1 MNSPSS
7 VSSKNT
13 NNNDINLDILN
24 EQYDGGSAVLSNLD
38 NNIDYNNDND
48 DDDNRSTSSDASV
61 ASDEI
66 HSPILG
72 KSPKIKSPT
81 PTSISYHDND
91 DSNLE
96 LNSRIKQK
104 FEESLRYFSNLIDLV
119 LENQNA
125 PVLNLTNHNPPIV
138 NHYGSIRS
146 QSDNPTTIYLSSSSN
161 NNNNNSNNNSVNGG
175 TPNIGSNSN
184 TPNVPFSSA
193 GSGSTVFS
201 DVQLSSTTNTP
212 TNSSSQST
220 SVNAQ
225 TPRLSDEKLYELDLF
240 YNETTD
246 KMKLKMDMETILL
259 HYSIKKR
266 EEISFSLSVEQDNM
280 IIDTIV
286 ERYFGLFIDQCYNE
300 IIDKFSI
307 LYPKKIEMI
316 KMMKLPPSYNN
327 CQKKFTPIH
336 KNTVKDITGQHDFSI
351 REFLWKLWTKLTWI
365 SVLHFI
371 LSKLPIIKWIPK
383 YQKSYIKDDIISSI
397 TVGFMI
403 VPQAMAYA
411 ILAGLP
417 PIYGLYS
424 ACVCPIVYG
433 IFGTSN
439 EISVGPVAMVSL
451 LIPSIVG
458 SASSPNYIVDVF
470 CLSLLSGLI
479 LMGIGLLRA
488 GFIIEN
494 LLSNPIL
501 MGFIQSASVLIILSQ
516 IKNLTAIPI
525 SSHTTTF
532 PDFMKA
538 IFGNLKAIH
547 GYTLL
552 MGLSCLGVLIA
563 FRFINQRIKYK
574 VPIAV
579 VILLLATFV
588 SFLIK
593 SKTHGIKIVDEIP
606 SGLPTP
612 ILVPLTGE
620 RFGRLIVGSFII
632 SILGFVESISI
643 AKKFASIRKYNIDP
657 SQELIALGMCN
668 LVGSFFRACP
678 VTGSFSRTAV
688 NFQTNSRSRVCS
700 IVSGVLVG
708 MVLLFL
714 TPVFKHT
721 PLCVLSAIVIAAAIT
736 LFEFK
741 ESYTLLK
748 NGEYLG
754 FAQLIFVFTITLI
767 FGSEV
772 GIVVAFCVS
781 ILQIIYFSAR
791 PQLVKLGRIPGTLV
805 FRNVNHYTG
814 AIVHRGIKVLRY
826 DSRLTYYTVNHFR
839 DCLYSINLSPPNGEN
854 IDCLIWDMVN
864 VSSID
869 STAIDV
875 LNDILDYYKANNITI
890 LWSDLRGSVKRV
902 MFRTGFLNRIPEN
915 HIFSSTHKAVEYALS
930 LYNKRNFI

>member
-1 MNSPSS
+1 
-7 VSSKNT
+7 
-13 NNNDINLDILN
+13 
-24 EQYDGGSAVLSNLD
+24 
-38 NNIDYNNDND
+38 
-48 DDDNRSTSSDASV
+48 
-61 ASDEI
+61 
-66 HSPILG
+66 
-72 KSPKIKSPT
+72 
-81 PTSISYHDND
+81 
-91 DSNLE
+91 
-96 LNSRIKQK
+96 
-104 FEESLRYFSNLIDLV
+104 
-119 LENQNA
+119 
-125 PVLNLTNHNPPIV
+125 
-138 NHYGSIRS
+138 
-146 QSDNPTTIYLSSSSN
+146 
-161 NNNNNSNNNSVNGG
+161 
-175 TPNIGSNSN
+175 
-184 TPNVPFSSA
+184 
-193 GSGSTVFS
+193 
-201 DVQLSSTTNTP
+201 
-212 TNSSSQST
+212 
-220 SVNAQ
+220 
-225 TPRLSDEKLYELDLF
+225 
-240 YNETTD
+240 
-246 KMKLKMDMETILL
+246 
-259 HYSIKKR
+259 
-266 EEISFSLSVEQDNM
+266 M

-286 ERYFGLFIDQCYNE
+286 DRYFTIFIDQCYNE
-300 IIDKFSI
+300 IIETFST

-316 KMMKLPPSYNN
+316 KMMKLSPSYNTN
-327 CQKKFTPIH
+327 PNKEFTSVH
-336 KNTVKDITGQHDFSI
+336 KNTVKDITHDFSF
-351 REFLWKLWTKLTWI
+351 REFLWKRWQKITWLSI
-365 SVLHFI
+365 LHF
-371 LSKLPIIKWIPK
+371 LLGKLPIVKWVPK
-383 YQKSYIKDDIISSI
+383 YKKSFIKDDIISSV

-424 ACVCPIVYG
+424 ACVCPIIYG

-458 SASSPNYIVDVF
+458 SASNPNYIIDVF

-538 IFGNLKAIH
+538 IFGGLKSIH
-547 GYTLL
+547 GYTIL
-552 MGLSCLGVLIA
+552 MGLSCLVVLIA
-563 FRFINQRIKYK
+563 FRYINQRIRYK

-579 VILLLATFV
+579 IILLLATLV
-588 SFLIK
+588 SFLIN

-643 AKKFASIRKYNIDP
+643 AKKFSSIRKYSIDP

-700 IVSGVLVG
+700 IVSGILVG

-754 FAQLIFVFTITLI
+754 FTQLIFVFTITLV

-805 FRNVNHYTG
+805 FRNINHYSG
-814 AIVHRGIKVLRY
+814 AIVHRGIKILRY

-839 DCLYSINLSPPNGEN
+839 DCLYSINLNPPNSDSIE
-854 IDCLIWDMVN
+854 CLIWDMVN

-902 MFRTGFLNRIPEN
+902 MIRSGFLERIPEN

-930 LYNKRNFI
+930 LHKKRNYLS